1 MRKLIFRAGAV
12 AMLVAGMAAPLSA
25 NVRDGVDAWSRGDY
39 AAAVAEWQG
48 PAAAGDPDAQ
58 FNMAQAYRLGR
69 GVAADQARAEQLYF
83 AAAQAGHLQ
92 AADTYGLMLF
102 QDGRREQALP
112 YVQAASDRG
121 DPRAQ
126 YLLGVAHFNGDL
138 VPRDWERAYA
148 LLTLANSAGLPQA
161 AAAIAQMD
169 EHIPLEQRQS
179 AVALARQLE
188 DEAQAARSAQM
199 AAADLGT
206 GGAATVVQ
214 APVAATP
221 APAPPPQA
229 SQRVPQAITSVEV
242 SPSVAAARD
251 AVAQARQATGSE
263 DPAQAGASYARNA
276 GTPRPVAEPPVQVA
290 VAPPPPAPRAVPAVT
305 APPPAPTPAPTPA
318 PVQQPAPQ
326 RASGPW
332 RVQLGAFG
340 VQGNAERLWT
350 RLSGRPELAGRE
362 RLLVPAGRVTKLQA
376 GGFATQAEAQA
387 ACTSLQRAGQ
397 DCIVTRN

>member
-1 MRKLIFRAGAV
+1 MARRKISFQAGA
-12 AMLVAGMAAPLSA
+12 AIALALTAGLATPLAAG
-25 NVRDGVDAWSRGDY
+25 VRDGVDAWSRGDY

-48 PAAAGDPDAQ
+48 PAAAGDADAM

-69 GVAADQARAEQLYF
+69 GVAADQLRAEQLYL
-83 AAAQAGHLQ
+83 AAAQAGHVQ

-148 LLTLANSAGLPQA
+148 LLTLANAAGLPQA
-161 AAAIAQMD
+161 AAAITQMD

-179 AVALARQLE
+179 AAALARQLE
-188 DEAQAARSAQM
+188 DQAQAARAVQL

-206 GGAATVVQ
+206 GGEAMMAQ
-214 APVAATP
+214 APVAAMP
-221 APAPPPQA
+221 APAAPPPPVT
-229 SQRVPQAITSVEV
+229 QRVPRAIPTVEV

-251 AVAQARQATGSE
+251 AVAQARQATGTE
-263 DPAQAGASYARNA
+263 DPAAAGASYASA
-276 GTPRPVAEPPVQVA
+276 VGTPRPVAEPPAQVA
-290 VAPPPPAPRAVPAVT
+290 AAPTPMPPAPRAVPA
-305 APPPAPTPAPTPA
+305 AESPAPSPN
-318 PVQQPAPQ
+318 PAPQ

-376 GGFATQAEAQA
+376 GGFASQAEAQA

-397 DCIVTRN
+397 ECIVTRN